1 MIISTISLNQHA
13 DIYATLT
20 NRQQHNTDSEI
31 LFTGNHPELGTVI
44 LFQNGANDTGTLI
57 QLGRG

>member
-1 MIISTISLNQHA
+1 MIVSTITLDQHA

-20 NRQQHNTDSEI
+20 NRQQHDTGSET

-57 QLGRG
+57 QLGQG